1 VGDARFVEH
10 VVAVGV
16 LPDLL
21 RERGD
26 ACLGLALGH
35 DPARSST
42 RAKWAGGSGITE
54 SREMR
59 TSAGGLST
67 GSTRKSASGPGTA
80 SAGAGFRSTTTRLGS
95 PSLGS
100 GYGPRVTSARP
111 TTDFS
116 FPVW

>member
-1 VGDARFVEH
+1 VEH
-10 VVAVGV
+10 VVAMVV

-21 RERGD
+21 RERRD
-26 ACLGLALGH
+26 ACLRLALRH

-42 RAKWAGGSGITE
+42 RAKWAGVSGITE

-59 TSAGGLST
+59 TSSVVLST
-67 GSTRKSASGPGTA
+67 GSIRKSASGTGVA
-80 SAGAGFRSTTTRLGS
+80 SGRTGFRSTTTRLGS

-100 GYGPRVTSARP
+100 GYGPRVTSASP

-116 FPVW
+116 LPVW